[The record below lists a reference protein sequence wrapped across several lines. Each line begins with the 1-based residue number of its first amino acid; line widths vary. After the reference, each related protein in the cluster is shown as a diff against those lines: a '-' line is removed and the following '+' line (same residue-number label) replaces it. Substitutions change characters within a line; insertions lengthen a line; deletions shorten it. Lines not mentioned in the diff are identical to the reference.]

1 MGTSARTESKRS
13 PLLRMNPQSTAR
25 YIPDVCTALPIL
37 SGEHKGKKILRAM
50 VHQLTGLYPSAAILA
65 DADSSWNGEEN
76 RFQKILRLCEVTI
89 DSQGTL
95 PTEGPALV
103 VANHPTGPMDGIV
116 LAAWLTQQRH
126 DVRILTTE
134 ALAEIP
140 TLRDIVIPLKLYE
153 GKNIESSNAQ
163 SLRKAM
169 IHLRRGGIL
178 AAFPAGTI
186 AVPDDLHA
194 PSIEQPWKAAVFA
207 LAIRC
212 QTPVVCLH
220 IKQQHRP
227 LVVRLLRTHAWV
239 RTLAM
244 GWLFLLM
251 RKKIFG
257 VVVKQTIAVDG
268 AGEAMDLCHSAHRA
282 IDER

>member
-1 MGTSARTESKRS
+1 
-13 PLLRMNPQSTAR
+13 
-25 YIPDVCTALPIL
+25 
-37 SGEHKGKKILRAM
+37 
-50 VHQLTGLYPSAAILA
+50 
-65 DADSSWNGEEN
+65 
-76 RFQKILRLCEVTI
+76 
-89 DSQGTL
+89 
-95 PTEGPALV
+95 
-103 VANHPTGPMDGIV
+103 
-116 LAAWLTQQRH
+116 
-126 DVRILTTE
+126 
-134 ALAEIP
+134 
-140 TLRDIVIPLKLYE
+140 
-153 GKNIESSNAQ
+153 
-163 SLRKAM
+163 M